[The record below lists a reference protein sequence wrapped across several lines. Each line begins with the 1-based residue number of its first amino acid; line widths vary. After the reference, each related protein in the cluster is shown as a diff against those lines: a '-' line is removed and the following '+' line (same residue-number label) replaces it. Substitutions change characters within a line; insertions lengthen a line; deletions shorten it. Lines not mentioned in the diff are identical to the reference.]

1 MLEKSALKTIYDSQ
15 FLLST
20 QLIILNYPAHSQYTI
35 TPLQKQLRPTV
46 FTRFLIKAVGFNP
59 AS

>member
-1 MLEKSALKTIYDSQ
+1 MLEKSALKPFTMAK

-35 TPLQKQLRPTV
+35 TPLQKHLRPTV